1 MILSTRPSI
10 TVTFT
15 NPVSYVGFAW
25 STPDRNN
32 EVNVYDGSTR
42 LGSLFGS
49 DVVGGGILSIYTN
62 IHANSGQAIAKL
74 VLSDL
79 NETGLGCCFE
89 SDNYSAIPSSVPAP
103 TAGAGLP
110 SLIFASF
117 GSRLGLSAKRYAG
130 RSFAHS
136 SMSPL
141 IVGDDG
147 GACGGGVLGRD

>member
-1 MILSTRPSI
+1 MGSERPIRLARVHPSFQLLNSRQADADANAAARAI
-10 TVTFT
+10 T
-15 NPVSYVGFAW
+15 
-25 STPDRNN
+25 
-32 EVNVYDGSTR
+32 
-42 LGSLFGS
+42 
-49 DVVGGGILSIYTN
+49 
-62 IHANSGQAIAKL
+62 KL

-147 GACGGGVLGRD
+147 GVLGRD